1 MSLNRGGA
9 QEATGGLWDGPGASI
24 SRSDA
29 IGVRRSS
36 FRNANLPTEVVSS
49 LAIYGERLVQGG
61 PVRLSRCLA
70 LIAAALPMTV
80 AYSASYSEVRERI
93 HPGEVK
99 LQDVQLEDIL
109 KAPEAYQ
116 NMRVRFRCTF
126 AESAAL
132 FDREHTYFIPNGYAN
147 LIIYDDHADL
157 ADPHVRANPLTRV
170 FIAKDRVDASFV
182 VSLKKYQLLDLIAE
196 VKWVQDGEPLINVH
210 QIVPVSKPE
219 KVTDT
224 VIYHV
229 QQANQLST
237 ESAYAL
243 ADDYYLAALN
253 ENIPDH
259 NRAVIGL
266 QRARN
271 LINWGQFEA
280 CAVTL
285 REALALADRY
295 VDLVDQKTLA
305 SMHYLLA
312 KAVAETG
319 EQDGTVERR
328 ASRFQEAIGHA
339 KLAVQLDP
347 EQGDAYAVLGITLAG
362 QGRYSEA
369 RRECEKAVRLRP
381 TNAEVRWYLGRIL
394 DQEGSY
400 EEAIEALRK
409 AIDLTPKD
417 HRIHKAIGAVYLH
430 RGQKGGPKAGED
442 FNTALREYDIAI
454 RLNPADPESH
464 HGSGQVLEAAAAAN
478 AEIQIGTAR
487 QVATRA
493 MAMERYKNAVT
504 ADPKYLPV
512 RRTLANRYRADNQPD
527 EAIVHLKAIAEIDP
541 ERLENFFELGRYQWS
556 LDRKADALATYEQ
569 CVVRHPKS
577 QEALAAAL
585 HVAVEAG
592 AIDKGLAWAQ
602 QLLTIEPK
610 HGMGTLDLARLKLAS
625 GQAKEALK
633 LARTA
638 EGLLEAPAAK
648 EEAKQVQQKA
658 EAALAVPK

>member
-1 MSLNRGGA
+1 M
-9 QEATGGLWDGPGASI
+9 
-24 SRSDA
+24 
-29 IGVRRSS
+29 
-36 FRNANLPTEVVSS
+36 
-49 LAIYGERLVQGG
+49 
-61 PVRLSRCLA
+61 RLSRCLA
-70 LIAAALPMTV
+70 LIAATTIPMTA

-99 LQDVQLEDIL
+99 LQEVQLEDIL
-109 KAPEAYQ
+109 AAPQAFQ
-116 NMRVRFRCTF
+116 NLRVRFRCTF
-126 AESAAL
+126 VESATL
-132 FDREHTYFIPNGYAN
+132 FDREHTYFIPNNYAN

-157 ADPHVRANPLTRV
+157 SDPKVRANPLTRV

-182 VSLKKYQLLDLIAE
+182 VTLKKYQILDLIGE
-196 VKWVQDGEPLINVH
+196 VKWEQSGEPLINIH
-210 QIVPVSKPE
+210 HIIPSLKPE
-219 KVTDT
+219 KMTDT
-224 VIYHV
+224 VVYHL
-229 QQANQLST
+229 QQANQLSAD
-237 ESAYAL
+237 SSYAL
-243 ADDYYLAALN
+243 ADDYYVAALA

-259 NRAVIGL
+259 NRAMVGMH
-266 QRARN
+266 RARN
-271 LINWGQFEA
+271 LMNWGQFEA

-285 REALALADRY
+285 RMALG
-295 VDLVDQKTLA
+295 LVDQYTNLVDRRTEA

-319 EQDGTVERR
+319 EQAGTVERR
-328 ASRFQEAIGHA
+328 AARFQEAIGHA
-339 KLAVQLDP
+339 RLAVQLDP

-381 TNAEVRWYLGRIL
+381 SNAEVRWYLGRIL

-442 FNTALREYDIAI
+442 FVTALREYDIAI
-454 RLNPADPESH
+454 RLNPTDPEAH
-464 HGSGQVLEAAAAAN
+464 HGSGQVLEVAAAAN
-478 AEIQIGTAR
+478 AEVQIDTAR
-487 QVATRA
+487 QVATVA

-512 RRTLANRYRADNQPD
+512 RRTLANRYRADKQPN
-527 EAIVHLKAIAEIDP
+527 EAIVHLKAITEIDP

-556 LDRKADALATYEQ
+556 LDRKADAVATYEQ
-569 CVVRHPKS
+569 CVVQHPKNT
-577 QEALAAAL
+577 EALAAAL

-592 AIDKGLAWAQ
+592 ANDKGQAWAE
-602 QLLTIEPK
+602 QLLLIEPK
-610 HGMGTLDLARLKLAS
+610 HGMGTLDAARLKLAM

-633 LARTA
+633 LARAA
-638 EGLLEAPAAK
+638 EGLLTEPTAQDQAK
-648 EEAKQVQQKA
+648 LVQQQA
-658 EAALAVPK
+658 EAALAAPK